1 MQIFSNKPF
10 YLLIISH
17 KQLTTDFTF
26 YVNIDIIVLVSLTV
40 SIININTNKYKYF
53 RKDKN
58 QSKKL

>member
-17 KQLTTDFTF
+17 KQLTTGFTF

-40 SIININTNKYKYF
+40 SIIIRTLEMRIF
-53 RKDKN
+53 
-58 QSKKL
+58 